1 MKIQST
7 TALKQ
12 QMRAVARGEQSP
24 PADAALP
31 SIESA
36 AALLC
41 VLTRIR
47 LARNADS
54 QPPPRANRARRHAA
68 R

>member
-12 QMRAVARGEQSP
+12 EMRAVARGEQST

-41 VLTRIR
+41 VLTPTT
-47 LARNADS
+47 APCCAQPAMQSRNPWPNS
-54 QPPPRANRARRHAA
+54 RH
-68 R
+68 